1 MRNFDKIH
9 NYHQA
14 SVNGEFI
21 WPFFHVKSIIVYVF
35 PLNLQI
41 VQTITMKTFISGN
54 FFKCLHYILCR
65 YNHPVKTVI
74 YSGKELDCENS
85 HYPTPLNIL
94 FTKIYFLKVLII
106 ESI

>member
-65 YNHPVKTVI
+65 YDCRVRNVFC
-74 YSGKELDCENS
+74 SGKE
-85 HYPTPLNIL
+85 
-94 FTKIYFLKVLII
+94 V
-106 ESI
+106 